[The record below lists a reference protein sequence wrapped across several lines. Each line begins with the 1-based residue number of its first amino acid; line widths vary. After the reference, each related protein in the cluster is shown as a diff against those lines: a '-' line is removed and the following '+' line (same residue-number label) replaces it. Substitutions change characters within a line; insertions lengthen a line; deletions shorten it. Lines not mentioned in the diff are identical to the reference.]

1 MIKDKKM
8 KKRYYIFL
16 IAVCLAALIGSSCN
30 KFLDAVPT
38 GVLNKDSIFGS
49 LLNTQGY
56 LAQVYANLPQE
67 FDNENLGG
75 TSGSYS
81 GSWTG
86 ASDEANNI
94 NYSNVL
100 SNLLN
105 QSTWNINIGGTI
117 WTNFYKPVRT
127 ATDFINNIDGANP
140 AEVKDYL
147 KARFKGE
154 ARALRAIF
162 YYLMLRMYGSVVI
175 LPNEIDA
182 NASGSAI
189 YYPRTP
195 FNDCIDYITSQLDS
209 AYTEIKSS
217 DNSDHP
223 ANLPLTL
230 DGVVQYGRVTTGVCK
245 AYKEQ
250 ALLLAASPLFNGN
263 TDYANLKN
271 QDGTQLI
278 PQTYDANKWKLAAQ
292 AAKDFINE
300 FVPGTYDLYTETGSD
315 AFTNAYNSCRN
326 VLLNDWNKEW
336 VFGRAEDGYTS
347 NFQSDISP
355 TLIGYSSVGNGKG
368 ILSVNQSMVDAYF
381 MKNGRTIDDSK
392 SGYQS
397 VGFSDFQA
405 PYDIKAR
412 STYNQWVNREPR
424 FYVGVTYNGS
434 YWINQGS
441 GGKEVIVDYTYS
453 GNSGRLQSSTS
464 VSTGYNV
471 RKFLR
476 NGSGNLGFP
485 YIRLAMI
492 YLDYAEALNESDPGN
507 PDILKYLNL
516 IRQRAG
522 IPIYGGGNDDVP
534 IPASQSDMRTA
545 IRRERQV
552 ELAFECVRYFDI
564 RRWKIAPQTMGQN
577 VYGMN
582 MNGNGNDFYQ
592 KTLDETR
599 RFLQRDYL
607 WPIPYNEILKDNLLV
622 QNPGW

>member
-1 MIKDKKM
+1 M
-8 KKRYYIFL
+8 KTRCYIFL
-16 IAVCLAALIGSSCN
+16 MAICLATFTGISSCK
-30 KFLDAVPT
+30 KFLDAIPT

-67 FDNENLGG
+67 FDNENAGG
-75 TSGSYS
+75 TSNSYS

-94 NYSNVL
+94 NQSNVL

-140 AEVKDYL
+140 VEVPDYL
-147 KARFKGE
+147 RARFKGE

-162 YYLMLRMYGSVVI
+162 YFLMLRMYGSVVI

-195 FNDCIDYITSQLDS
+195 FNDCIDYITNQLDS

-217 DNSDHP
+217 DDPSHP
-223 ANLPLTL
+223 ANLPLTM

-292 AAKDFINE
+292 AAQDFISE

-315 AFTNAYNSCRN
+315 AFTNAYNSCKN

-347 NFQSDISP
+347 TFQSDISP

-381 MKNGRTIDDSK
+381 TNNGRSIDDPK
-392 SGYQS
+392 SGYQAS
-397 VGFSDFQA
+397 GFSDFQA
-405 PYDIKAR
+405 PYDVKAR
-412 STYNQWVNREPR
+412 STYNEWINREPR

-476 NGSGNLGFP
+476 NASGNLGFP

-522 IPIYGGGNDDVP
+522 IPVYGGGDDDVP
-534 IPASQSDMRTA
+534 VPASQSDMRTA
-545 IRRERQV
+545 IRHERQV

-577 VYGMN
+577 VFGMN